1 MCPHSRQSKPS
12 IRTGRCTVP
21 RAEARGYITRR
32 ARCVTFGPDVRRSG
46 PVCGVRG
53 QCVAFRAD
61 AWRCEGIGLV
71 PTYRIPRIRT
81 TQGTTRGLGGGRTVR
96 KRHVT
101 ERRRRTIARERR
113 AHRHV
118 SRRRSLLGAFTAWVK
133 RGFGGMSAAR
143 RLLYKAVIRICEF
156 FHHLLLVDS
165 WRISWRKPCGS
176 SRSQINF
183 NFLLPFRERN
193 S

>member
-1 MCPHSRQSKPS
+1 MGQCTHTADNRNHPS
-12 IRTGRCTVP
+12 ERAVAQCHAP
-21 RAEARGYITRR
+21 RRRGYIARR

-46 PVCGVRG
+46 LMYGVRDRY
-53 QCVAFRAD
+53 VAFRAG

-118 SRRRSLLGAFTAWVK
+118 PRRRSLLGPL
-133 RGFGGMSAAR
+133 
-143 RLLYKAVIRICEF
+143 LLYETARPVKTHANRPNACIFRPSWTSAPAEW
-156 FHHLLLVDS
+156 DS
-165 WRISWRKPCGS
+165 RRADRAIFSGMVS
-176 SRSQINF
+176 SG
-183 NFLLPFRERN
+183 
-193 S
+193 

>member
-1 MCPHSRQSKPS
+1 MRLSAHSPLFIKCGPMCPHSRQSKPS

-32 ARCVTFGPDVRRSG
+32 ARCV
-46 PVCGVRG
+46 
-53 QCVAFRAD
+53 AFRAD

-71 PTYRIPRIRT
+71 PTYRIPHIRT
-81 TQGTTRGLGGGRTVR
+81 TQGTTRGLGGGRTIR

-118 SRRRSLLGAFTAWVK
+118 PSRRSLLGPL
-133 RGFGGMSAAR
+133 
-143 RLLYKAVIRICEF
+143 LLYETEGPVKTHANRPNACIFRPSWTSAPAEWDSRRAERAVFSEM
-156 FHHLLLVDS
+156 V
-165 WRISWRKPCGS
+165 S
-176 SRSQINF
+176 SG
-183 NFLLPFRERN
+183 
-193 S
+193 

>member
-1 MCPHSRQSKPS
+1 M
-12 IRTGRCTVP
+12 
-21 RAEARGYITRR
+21 A
-32 ARCVTFGPDVRRSG
+32 FGAS
-46 PVCGVRG
+46 
-53 QCVAFRAD
+53 

-118 SRRRSLLGAFTAWVK
+118 SRRRSLLGPL
-133 RGFGGMSAAR
+133 
-143 RLLYKAVIRICEF
+143 LLYETAGPVKTHANRPNACIFNLQAVLDFGPIGMGQQTR
-156 FHHLLLVDS
+156 
-165 WRISWRKPCGS
+165 
-176 SRSQINF
+176 
-183 NFLLPFRERN
+183 
-193 S
+193 